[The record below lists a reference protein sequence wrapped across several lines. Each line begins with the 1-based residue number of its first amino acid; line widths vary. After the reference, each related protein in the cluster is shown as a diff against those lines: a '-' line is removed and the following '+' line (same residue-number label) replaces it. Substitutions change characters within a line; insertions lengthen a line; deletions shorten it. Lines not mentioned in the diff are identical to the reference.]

1 MKKIFIILFLFVC
14 LSASAV
20 EKKTN
25 FSEEIFKKAK
35 DSGKTIVFTNGCYDL
50 IHKGHIDLLANAKS
64 KGDKL
69 IVGLNSDRSV
79 KRLKGNNR
87 PILTFDDR
95 LIILD
100 AIKSVDMVVGF
111 DEDTPEELIKGIL
124 PNVLVK
130 GGDYSIDKVVG
141 ADTVISSGGRVEII
155 DLIEGKS
162 TSSMI
167 DQILKLK

>member
-1 MKKIFIILFLFVC
+1 MI
-14 LSASAV
+14 AV
-20 EKKTN
+20 
-25 FSEEIFKKAK
+25 SWKKAITQSNKWK

-50 IHKGHIDLLANAKS
+50 IHRGHIDLLANAKS

-95 LIILD
+95 LNILD
-100 AIKSVDMVVGF
+100 AIKSVDMIVGF
-111 DEDTPEELIKGIL
+111 DEDTPEKLIKEIL

-130 GGDYSIDKVVG
+130 GRDYSIDKVVG
-141 ADTVISSGGRVEII
+141 ADTVISYGGRVEII

>member
-1 MKKIFIILFLFVC
+1 MI
-14 LSASAV
+14 AV
-20 EKKTN
+20 
-25 FSEEIFKKAK
+25 SWKKAITQSNKWK

-50 IHKGHIDLLANAKS
+50 IHRGHIDLLANAKS

-95 LIILD
+95 LNILD

-111 DEDTPEELIKGIL
+111 DDDTPEELIKGIL

-141 ADTVISSGGRVEII
+141 ADTVISYGGRVEII

>member
-1 MKKIFIILFLFVC
+1 MI
-14 LSASAV
+14 AV
-20 EKKTN
+20 
-25 FSEEIFKKAK
+25 SWKKAITQSNKWK

-50 IHKGHIDLLANAKS
+50 IHRGHIDLLANAKS

-111 DEDTPEELIKGIL
+111 DEDTPEKLIKGIL

-141 ADTVISSGGRVEII
+141 ADSVISYGGRVEII
-155 DLIEGKS
+155 DFIECKS

-167 DQILKLK
+167 YQILKLK

>member
-1 MKKIFIILFLFVC
+1 MI
-14 LSASAV
+14 AV
-20 EKKTN
+20 
-25 FSEEIFKKAK
+25 SWKKAITQSNKWK
-35 DSGKTIVFTNGCYDL
+35 DSEKTIVFTNGCYDL
-50 IHKGHIDLLANAKS
+50 IHRGHIDLLANAKS

-95 LIILD
+95 LNILD
-100 AIKSVDMVVGF
+100 AIKSVDMIVGF
-111 DEDTPEELIKGIL
+111 DEDTPEKLIKEIL

-141 ADTVISSGGRVEII
+141 ADSVISYGGRVEII